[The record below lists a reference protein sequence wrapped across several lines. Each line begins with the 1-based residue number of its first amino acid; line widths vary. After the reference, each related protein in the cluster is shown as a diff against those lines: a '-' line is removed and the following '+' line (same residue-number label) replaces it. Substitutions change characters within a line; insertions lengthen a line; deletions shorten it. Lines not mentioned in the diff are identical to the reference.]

1 VKRAAEAWDGA
12 AISMT
17 RKNIFRRITNRLFG
31 MLARLVPGATSFR
44 PFLHRLRGVDVR
56 GRVFIGDDV
65 YLENEYP
72 ENVRLEDGA
81 QICLRS
87 IVLAHSHGLGYVV
100 VERDSFV
107 GAGCLLLATP
117 GRTLRIGA
125 GAVITAGSVITSDV
139 PPGVLYGNDKPKVL
153 ARANVPL
160 GIETPFED
168 FLAGLRP
175 HGKELTPTK

>member
-1 VKRAAEAWDGA
+1 
-12 AISMT
+12 MT
-17 RKNIFRRITNRLFG
+17 RKNIFRRIGNRVLA
-31 MLARLVPGATSFR
+31 MLARLAPGATSLR
-44 PFLHRLRGVDVR
+44 PLLHRWRGVEVR

-87 IVLAHSHGLGYVV
+87 IVLAHSHGLGHVV
-100 VERDSFV
+100 LERDAFV

-117 GRTLRIGA
+117 GRTLTIGA
-125 GAVITAGSVITSDV
+125 GAVVTAGSVVTSDV
-139 PPGVLYGNDKPKVL
+139 PPGVLYGNDKPRIL
-153 ARANVPL
+153 ARANVAL
-160 GIETPFED
+160 GIDTPFEE

-175 HGKELTPTK
+175 HGKQPAPTN